1 MIVGMGDEGEVRR
14 VFDMAAKLPSED
26 VRSDLTRWLL
36 NNAREFAAGL
46 AKERLPSWPR
56 LARALFE
63 LGIVNRRG
71 GPVSAGT
78 LRAAWYRTRL
88 FLVERGD
95 GEFVGFS
102 AAPKARNRKRLPAR
116 KARPVRV
123 EHPLEPGEIAPG
135 VRLVEPPAPVA
146 ARAAPVAGVMDEFDR
161 LSRELD
167 KRKGL

>member
-14 VFDMAAKLPSED
+14 VFDKAAKLPSED

-56 LARALFE
+56 LSRALFE

-71 GPVSAGT
+71 GPVSPGT

-88 FLVERGD
+88 FQALSFVLVTSLRGT
-95 GEFVGFS
+95 
-102 AAPKARNRKRLPAR
+102 ARGCRRGRRDL
-116 KARPVRV
+116 
-123 EHPLEPGEIAPG
+123 
-135 VRLVEPPAPVA
+135 
-146 ARAAPVAGVMDEFDR
+146 
-161 LSRELD
+161 
-167 KRKGL
+167 